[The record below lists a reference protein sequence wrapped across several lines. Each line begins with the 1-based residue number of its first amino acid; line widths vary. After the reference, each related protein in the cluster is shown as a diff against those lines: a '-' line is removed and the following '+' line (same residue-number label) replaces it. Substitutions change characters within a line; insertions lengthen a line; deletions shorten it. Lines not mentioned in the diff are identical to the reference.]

1 MVHQFPV
8 DTLSSDAKNHGNL
21 PIYLQIAEQV
31 SREISAG
38 LLVDGER
45 LPTEREMAQRYGVA
59 VRTLRKALARLT
71 EMGLLIRRLGSKL
84 CSEK

>member
-8 DTLSSDAKNHGNL
+8 DTLSSDAKNLGNL
-21 PIYLQIAEQV
+21 PSYLQIAEQV

-45 LPTEREMAQRYGVA
+45 LPTER
-59 VRTLRKALARLT
+59 KWHSD
-71 EMGLLIRRLGSKL
+71 MGWRCAPCAKL
-84 CSEK
+84 WRA